1 MLDKLKQTAITLRW
15 FKPIALLLML
25 TSLVMVGYILIGKSG
40 IAADDYYLIPS
51 ILTALWSFSI
61 FWSLHTFPSIPAKPD
76 KSIGLF
82 THVFIHLKRFSYY
95 VIAIIAVGLSL
106 TIVVFTIRALR
117 VWSND
122 FS

>member
-15 FKPIALLLML
+15 FKPIALLLMVS
-25 TSLVMVGYILIGKSG
+25 SLIVVGYVLIGKSG

-51 ILTALWSFSI
+51 ILTALWSFSV
-61 FWSLHTFPSIPAKPD
+61 FWTLHTFPSIPAKPD
-76 KSIGLF
+76 ESLGFFKRVF
-82 THVFIHLKRFSYY
+82 TRIKRFAYY
-95 VIAIIAVGLSL
+95 AITIMAIALSL

-117 VWSND
+117 VWSGD